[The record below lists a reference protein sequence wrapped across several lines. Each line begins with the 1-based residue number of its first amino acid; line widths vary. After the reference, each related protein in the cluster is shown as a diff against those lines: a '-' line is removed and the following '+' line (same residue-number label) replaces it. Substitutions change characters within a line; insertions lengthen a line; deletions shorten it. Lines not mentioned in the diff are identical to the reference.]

1 MVLGRGP
8 SILASVLSVAAF
20 DFFFVPPYLTFAVS
34 DTEYLITFAVMLVV
48 ALVISTLTSRVRA
61 QAEAAR
67 QRERRTATLY
77 AMTRDLVSQQG
88 LDELLR
94 AATRHVAE
102 VFGSRVAVFL
112 PGAGRPARPAGR

>member
-1 MVLGRGP
+1 M
-8 SILASVLSVAAF
+8 AAF

-34 DTEYLITFAVMLVV
+34 DTEYLVTFAVMLVV

-77 AMTRDLVSQQG
+77 AMSRDLVRQQG

-94 AATRHVAE
+94 AAAPAHRGGLRE
-102 VFGSRVAVFL
+102 
-112 PGAGRPARPAGR
+112 PGGGAPPRPGRPARPPGG

>member
-1 MVLGRGP
+1 M
-8 SILASVLSVAAF
+8 AAF
-20 DFFFVPPYLTFAVS
+20 DFFFVAPYLTFAVS
-34 DTEYLITFAVMLVV
+34 DTEYLVTFAVMLVV
-48 ALVISTLTSRVRA
+48 AIVISTLTARVRA

-67 QRERRTATLY
+67 QRERRTAALY

-94 AATRHVAE
+94 AATRHIAE

-112 PGAGRPARPAGR
+112 PGPGRPARPPGG